1 MIWKTDVVKDRE
13 ELEKI
18 LNELEAEGCKDITYT
33 MDQAQGHFIV
43 VYKKPK
49 AELFS
54 D

>member
-18 LNELEAEGCKDITYT
+18 LNELEKTGNIIDSVT
-33 MDQAQGHFIV
+33 MDQAQGHFIII
-43 VYKKPK
+43 YKAPK

>member
-1 MIWKTDVVKDRE
+1 MIWKTDIVRDRE
-13 ELEKI
+13 ELEI
-18 LNELEAEGCKDITYT
+18 FLNVLEAEGCKDITFT

-49 AELFS
+49 AELFN